1 VSTVARPA
9 ARCSTCAS
17 ESAAS
22 SKWVETTS
30 WIGAGGDKPAIV
42 GVGSRLVKICVVGGG
57 STYTPELVDG
67 ILRRRDRLPASELV
81 LLDPNRERLEIVG
94 RFARR
99 MCEASGSDLQV
110 RWTDDAADALAG
122 SAFVV
127 TQLRVGGQEARHR
140 DELAGRAFGLIGQE
154 TTGIGGFAK
163 ALRTIP
169 VMLAIAREVERS
181 APDATLVN
189 FTNPAGLI
197 TELLRRHTAL
207 RVIGLCN
214 VPWNMQ
220 IEVANAL
227 GCEFADVDID
237 YVGLNHLSWARGFRV
252 GGEER
257 TAEVLARYRELLVNQ
272 AGGDDDPGF
281 APETISLLGAVPNYY
296 NLYYYETAAMLRLQ
310 EGTPT
315 RASQVMAIE
324 ARLLERYADESLR
337 EKPDE
342 LMERGGA
349 YYSESAAALMA
360 DVHADTG
367 SVQVVN
373 VRNDGAIPNL
383 PDDIVVEMPARIGRE
398 GAKAVP
404 TGPLRAD
411 FDALVRSAK
420 DYELLTIEAA
430 LTGDRSLAELALMT
444 NPLGPDASL
453 APRVWERL
461 CSDNEG
467 LFGQLHA

>member
-1 VSTVARPA
+1 MCVR
-9 ARCSTCAS
+9 
-17 ESAAS
+17 
-22 SKWVETTS
+22 
-30 WIGAGGDKPAIV
+30 
-42 GVGSRLVKICVVGGG
+42 SRLVKICVVGGG

-81 LLDPNRERLEIVG
+81 LLDPSQERLEIVG

-110 RWTDDAADALAG
+110 RWTADAADALSG
-122 SAFVV
+122 SEFVV

-181 APDATLVN
+181 APGATLVN

-197 TELLRRHTAL
+197 TELLRRHTSL
-207 RVIGLCN
+207 RVVGLCN

-252 GGEER
+252 SGEER
-257 TAEVLARYRELLVNQ
+257 TSEVLARYRELLVNQ
-272 AGGDDDPGF
+272 AAGDDEPGF

-296 NLYYYETAAMLRLQ
+296 DIYYYETAAMLRHQ
-310 EGTPT
+310 EHSPT

-337 EKPDE
+337 EKPEE

-360 DVHADTG
+360 DVHADAG

-383 PDDIVVEMPARIGRE
+383 PDDVVVEMPARIGAH
-398 GAKAVP
+398 GATAVP

-411 FDALVRSAK
+411 LDALVRSAR
-420 DYELLTIEAA
+420 DYVLLTSEAA
-430 LTGDRSLAELALMT
+430 LSGDRSLAELALMT

-461 CSDNEG
+461 RSDNEG
-467 LFGQLHA
+467 LFGALDG

>member
-1 VSTVARPA
+1 MASPRQAEDVPLLTSQEIPRVSEPR
-9 ARCSTCAS
+9 
-17 ESAAS
+17 S
-22 SKWVETTS
+22 SKWHSPRVPL
-30 WIGAGGDKPAIV
+30 GRV
-42 GVGSRLVKICVVGGG
+42 RSRPVKICVVGGG

-67 ILRRRDRLPASELV
+67 ILRRRERLPVSELV
-81 LLDPNRERLEIVG
+81 LLDPNEERLEIVG

-99 MCEASGSDLQV
+99 MCEAAGSNLAV
-110 RWTDDAADALAG
+110 RWTADAAGAIAG
-122 SAFVV
+122 SEFVV

-140 DELAGRAFGLIGQE
+140 DELTGREFGLIGQE

-169 VMLAIAREVERS
+169 VMLGIAREIERS

-197 TELLRRHTAL
+197 TELLRRRTAL
-207 RVIGLCN
+207 RVVGLCN

-220 IEVANAL
+220 IEVAEAL
-227 GCEFADVDID
+227 GCEFADIAID

-252 GGEER
+252 AGEDR
-257 TAEVLARYRELLVNQ
+257 TAEVLGRYRELLVNQ
-272 AGGDDDPGF
+272 AAADGEPGF
-281 APETISLLGAVPNYY
+281 APETIAMLGAVPNYY
-296 NLYYYETAAMLRLQ
+296 DLYYYETAAMLRHQ
-310 EGTPT
+310 EQVPT

-337 EKPDE
+337 EKPEE
-342 LMERGGA
+342 LMQRGGA

-360 DVHADTG
+360 DVHADAGT
-367 SVQVVN
+367 VQVVN
-373 VRNDGAIPNL
+373 VRNDGAIPGL
-383 PDDIVVEMPARIGRE
+383 PDDVVVEMPARIGRN
-398 GAKAVP
+398 GATAIP

-411 FDALVRSAK
+411 LDALVRAAK

-430 LTGDRSLAELALMT
+430 LSGDQSLAALALVT

-461 CSDNEG
+461 RRDNAG
-467 LFGQLHA
+467 LFGALDG